1 MLERLSFEVNGYD
14 VLIRTFAQSG
24 LEWNLDKE
32 QYDRLQRSLDRSD
45 QFYQQEMADPDS
57 VFHYYQHLIAL
68 RRSSSWSDIIVYGHY
83 ELLAPENPQVFA
95 YTREYEGRKLLVI
108 CNLSSEKVSFEIPD
122 SVSWTQAD
130 RLIGNYEHQEL
141 ARKTELRPWEAEVWA
156 VL

>member
-1 MLERLSFEVNGYD
+1 M
-14 VLIRTFAQSG
+14 
-24 LEWNLDKE
+24 
-32 QYDRLQRSLDRSD
+32 
-45 QFYQQEMADPDS
+45 
-57 VFHYYQHLIAL
+57 
-68 RRSSSWSDIIVYGHY
+68 
-83 ELLAPENPQVFA
+83 
-95 YTREYEGRKLLVI
+95 I

>member
-1 MLERLSFEVNGYD
+1 MVNPNY
-14 VLIRTFAQSG
+14 
-24 LEWNLDKE
+24 KE
-32 QYDRLQRSLDRSD
+32 INAE
-45 QFYQQEMADPDS
+45 QEMADPDS

-130 RLIGNYEHQEL
+130 RLIGNYKYQEL

-156 VL
+156 IL